1 MMVPIDS
8 TAHHHSGS
16 NSRKWAGSNEILAV
30 PSLGRDSGIAG
41 RQMPKKYIGFTLHH
55 PHRAWRMLQLFACA
69 WVTRAR

>member
-41 RQMPKKYIGFTLHH
+41 RPCLEDLEIILYLSFKGLQKWYILESIIFLS
-55 PHRAWRMLQLFACA
+55 
-69 WVTRAR
+69 